1 MSREI
6 TSRSKHAASGALSEH
21 TLPAPSS
28 EKEAS
33 TASLLEHV
41 DNSNVSKPLQRRGQ
55 GLALGETVLKLLTE
69 ERPIANSR

>member
-28 EKEAS
+28 KKEAS
-33 TASLLEHV
+33 LFERV
-41 DNSNVSKPLQRRGQ
+41 DNSTVAKPLQGRERA
-55 GLALGETVLKLLTE
+55 LALGEIVLKLLTE
-69 ERPIANSR
+69 ERPIANPK

>member
-28 EKEAS
+28 KKEAS
-33 TASLLEHV
+33 LFERV
-41 DNSNVSKPLQRRGQ
+41 DNSNVAKPLQRRGQ
-55 GLALGETVLKLLTE
+55 GLGEIVLKLLTE
-69 ERPIANSR
+69 ERPFANSR

>member
-6 TSRSKHAASGALSEH
+6 TSRSKHAGSGALSEH

-33 TASLLEHV
+33 TASLFEGV
-41 DNSNVSKPLQRRGQ
+41 DNSNVAKPLQRRGQ
-55 GLALGETVLKLLTE
+55 GLALGVIVLKLLTE

>member
-1 MSREI
+1 
-6 TSRSKHAASGALSEH
+6 
-21 TLPAPSS
+21 
-28 EKEAS
+28 
-33 TASLLEHV
+33 V